1 MFPTVREVL
10 ALDPVRHGAPRLVA
24 GEAGLDRPVRWVHV
38 AEVPDIATLLRGGEL
53 VLTTGIGLPAD
64 DAGLRV
70 FIGALADVGVSGLV
84 VELGRRY
91 VSGVPRVMAAA
102 AERRGLPLVELRRA
116 TPFVRVTEAVH
127 ALIVDAQLTELRATE
142 EIHQRFTELSVEG
155 AGPAEVVRQ
164 AAELSGCPVVLE
176 NLSRQVLAYDP
187 AGESAELLLDGWEQH
202 SRRIS
207 PAGRTAYDSD
217 SGWLVTT
224 VGARGQDWGRLLL
237 RWPGGGELTTPA
249 PVPDGMP
256 DLEAGQV
263 GQVPGGPPTRLTI
276 LVERA
281 ASALALGRLI
291 RRDAEGLERQIH
303 RTLLTALLDH
313 SRPVDEVALRARAL
327 GVVLERRHLVGVVV
341 RYRADEPAAE
351 VGSPGESG
359 QVDPEAGP
367 ARLRDLSEAVGQA
380 LDEAKLIGLS
390 SAIDDQ
396 AVGVLLAL
404 PDAAA
409 EERAL
414 AAFAAALRRNRMD
427 AAPPRP
433 PDAVPARPGGSAP
446 GATPARTGTS
456 AAGAGSARTGTSAA
470 GAGSARTGTSAAGA
484 GSARTGTTAAG
495 AGSVRTGT
503 TAAGAG
509 SVRTGTTAAGAGSAR
524 TGTTAAGA
532 GSVRPGGAGPAALA
546 GLGAPP
552 HARTAGTGAPPS
564 LLRTAGPASVI
575 VAAGSGVGSLRE
587 ARRSL
592 VEARQ
597 VADAA
602 RRDRR
607 DLPIFRLPHVGLAG
621 LLHLL
626 RDEPRLQTFV
636 ERELGALLAY
646 DARHPREQLL
656 GTLRAYLEQG
666 RNKSAGAAA
675 AHLSRPAF
683 YERLARIARILDV
696 DLHSVEACISL
707 HVALLALD
715 AVRTP

>member
-1 MFPTVREVL
+1 MSRVFPTVREIL
-10 ALDPVRHGAPRLVA
+10 ALDPIRHGAPRLVA

-38 AEVPDIATLLRGGEL
+38 AEVPDIASLLRGGEL
-53 VLTTGIGLPAD
+53 VLTTGIGLPGE
-64 DAGLRV
+64 DAGLRA
-70 FIGALADVGVSGLV
+70 FIGELADVGVSGLV

-102 AERRGLPLVELRRA
+102 AARRGLPLVELRRA

-187 AGESAELLLDGWEQH
+187 AGQSAELLLDGWEQH

-207 PAGRTAYDSD
+207 PPGRTAYDTD
-217 SGWLVTT
+217 RGWLVTT

-237 RWPGGGELTTPA
+237 RWPGGGELAAPA
-249 PVPDGMP
+249 PLPDPAAEPADVAPRM
-256 DLEAGQV
+256 V
-263 GQVPGGPPTRLTI
+263 TPPTRLTI

-281 ASALALGRLI
+281 ASTLALGRLI

-327 GVVLERRHLVGVVV
+327 GVVLDRRHLVGVVV
-341 RYRADEPAAE
+341 RWRTDDPAADGAPPE
-351 VGSPGESG
+351 EPGPA
-359 QVDPEAGP
+359 DPEAGP

-380 LDEAKLIGLS
+380 LREAKLTGLS
-390 SAIDDQ
+390 SAVDDQ

-404 PDAAA
+404 SDPAA
-409 EERAL
+409 EDRAL
-414 AAFAAALRRNRMD
+414 AAFAAALRRNRVD
-427 AAPPRP
+427 AAGSRAAEP
-433 PDAVPARPGGSAP
+433 APAR
-446 GATPARTGTS
+446 AT
-456 AAGAGSARTGTSAA
+456 GAGT
-470 GAGSARTGTSAAGA
+470 
-484 GSARTGTTAAG
+484 
-495 AGSVRTGT
+495 
-503 TAAGAG
+503 
-509 SVRTGTTAAGAGSAR
+509 
-524 TGTTAAGA
+524 
-532 GSVRPGGAGPAALA
+532 
-546 GLGAPP
+546 
-552 HARTAGTGAPPS
+552 
-564 LLRTAGPASVI
+564 VI

-607 DLPIFRLPHVGLAG
+607 DLPVFRLPHVGLAG

-666 RNKSAGAAA
+666 RNKSAAAAA

-683 YERLARIARILDV
+683 YERLARIARILDA
-696 DLHSVEACISL
+696 DLDSVEACLSL

>member
-1 MFPTVREVL
+1 MSSNGVTDGSVSPVFPTVREVL

-24 GEAGLDRPVRWVHV
+24 GDAGLDAPVRWVHV
-38 AEVPDIATLLRGGEL
+38 AEVPDIATLLGGGEL

-64 DAGLRV
+64 DAGLRA
-70 FIGALADVGVSGLV
+70 FIGDLADVGVSGLV

-116 TPFVRVTEAVH
+116 TPFVRITEAVH

-164 AAELSGCPVVLE
+164 AAELAGCPVVLE

-202 SRRIS
+202 SRRIR

-237 RWPGGGELTTPA
+237 RWPGGGDLAAGTTLGGRPA
-249 PVPDGMP
+249 GT
-256 DLEAGQV
+256 
-263 GQVPGGPPTRLTI
+263 PPTRLTI

-281 ASALALGRLI
+281 ASTLALGRLI

-327 GVVLERRHLVGVVV
+327 GVTLERRHLVGVVV
-341 RYRADEPAAE
+341 RHRLDDPAAE
-351 VGSPGESG
+351 GGAGESTVG
-359 QVDPEAGP
+359 AESAPEAGP
-367 ARLRDLSEAVGQA
+367 ARLRDLAEAVGQA
-380 LDEAKLIGLS
+380 LREAKLTGLT
-390 SAIDDQ
+390 SAVDDQ
-396 AVGVLLAL
+396 AVGALLAL
-404 PDAAA
+404 PDPAA

-414 AAFAAALRRNRMD
+414 TAFAAALRRIRLD
-427 AAPPRP
+427 AAPARPALAGAVP
-433 PDAVPARPGGSAP
+433 PDA
-446 GATPARTGTS
+446 
-456 AAGAGSARTGTSAA
+456 
-470 GAGSARTGTSAAGA
+470 
-484 GSARTGTTAAG
+484 
-495 AGSVRTGT
+495 
-503 TAAGAG
+503 
-509 SVRTGTTAAGAGSAR
+509 
-524 TGTTAAGA
+524 
-532 GSVRPGGAGPAALA
+532 
-546 GLGAPP
+546 
-552 HARTAGTGAPPS
+552 
-564 LLRTAGPASVI
+564 VI
-575 VAAGSGVGSLRE
+575 VAAGSGVGGLRE

-592 VEARQ
+592 IEARQ
-597 VADAA
+597 IADAA

-626 RDEPRLQTFV
+626 RDEPRVQTFV
-636 ERELGALLAY
+636 ERELGALLAH
-646 DARHPREQLL
+646 DARHPRDQLL

-666 RNKSAGAAA
+666 RNKSAAAAA

-696 DLHSVEACISL
+696 DLDSVEACLSL

-715 AVRTP
+715 AIRTP

>member
-24 GEAGLDRPVRWVHV
+24 GGGAALDRPVRWVHV
-38 AEVPDIATLLRGGEL
+38 AEVPDIAALLRGGEL

-64 DAGLRV
+64 DAGLRA
-70 FIGALADVGVSGLV
+70 FIGDLADVGVSGLV

-91 VSGVPRVMAAA
+91 VSAVPRVMAAA
-102 AERRGLPLVELRRA
+102 AERRGLLLVELRRA

-164 AAELSGCPVVLE
+164 AARLSGCPVVLE

-202 SRRIS
+202 SRRIR
-207 PAGRTAYDSD
+207 PVGRTAYDAD

-237 RWPGGGELTTPA
+237 RWPVSGELSTPAAAPTPVPVPGSAPGGGVGPDPA
-249 PVPDGMP
+249 DR
-256 DLEAGQV
+256 AGR
-263 GQVPGGPPTRLTI
+263 PADPPTRLTI

-281 ASALALGRLI
+281 ASTLALGRLI

-327 GVVLERRHLVGVVV
+327 GVVLERRHLVGVMV
-341 RYRADEPAAE
+341 RYRGDDPAAE
-351 VGSPGESG
+351 GPGEPG
-359 QVDPEAGP
+359 PVDPEAGP

-380 LDEAKLIGLS
+380 LREAKLTGLS
-390 SAIDDQ
+390 SAVDDQ

-404 PDAAA
+404 PDPAA

-414 AAFAAALRRNRMD
+414 AGFAAALRRNRID
-427 AAPPRP
+427 AAPPRLA
-433 PDAVPARPGGSAP
+433 DPAPSRPGGP
-446 GATPARTGTS
+446 TRPAGP
-456 AAGAGSARTGTSAA
+456 AGSA
-470 GAGSARTGTSAAGA
+470 
-484 GSARTGTTAAG
+484 
-495 AGSVRTGT
+495 
-503 TAAGAG
+503 
-509 SVRTGTTAAGAGSAR
+509 
-524 TGTTAAGA
+524 
-532 GSVRPGGAGPAALA
+532 GPASA
-546 GLGAPP
+546 
-552 HARTAGTGAPPS
+552 TG
-564 LLRTAGPASVI
+564 TAGPAGPAGSAPRTPGPGAVI

-656 GTLRAYLEQG
+656 GTLRTYLEQG
-666 RNKSAGAAA
+666 RNKSAAAAA

-683 YERLARIARILDV
+683 YERLARIARVLDV
-696 DLHSVEACISL
+696 DLDSVEVALSL
-707 HVALLALD
+707 HVALLTLD
-715 AVRTP
+715 AIRTR